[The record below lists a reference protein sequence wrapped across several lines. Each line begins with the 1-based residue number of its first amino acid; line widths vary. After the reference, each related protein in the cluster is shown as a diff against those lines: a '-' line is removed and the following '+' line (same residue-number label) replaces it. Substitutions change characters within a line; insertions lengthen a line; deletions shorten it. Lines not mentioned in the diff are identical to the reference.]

1 MSKLRDNEK
10 KKRELQEENDT
21 LLEIGKEGKEG
32 DKLFREN
39 EKKEKLI
46 SKAKRDIILNEM
58 ETMKRTRAYHKFL
71 CDLLKER
78 LRTVSFPDGWSHLE
92 APSDRGVVLEIKSP
106 DGRIFRSAF
115 AAVKDPLYDLNAI
128 DNFALRT
135 ENTIERARNTNG
147 VWRPTK

>member
-1 MSKLRDNEK
+1 MSKLRDDES
-10 KKRELQEENDT
+10 KKRELQKENDI

-32 DKLFREN
+32 DKLFREHQ
-39 EKKEKLI
+39 KLTNQE

-58 ETMKRTRAYHKFL
+58 EVMNRTRGYHKFL

-78 LRTVSFPDGWSHLE
+78 LRTVEFPIGWSHLE

-128 DNFALRT
+128 DNFALRA
-135 ENTIERARNTNG
+135 ENTIENHQKNHIWTPN
-147 VWRPTK
+147 